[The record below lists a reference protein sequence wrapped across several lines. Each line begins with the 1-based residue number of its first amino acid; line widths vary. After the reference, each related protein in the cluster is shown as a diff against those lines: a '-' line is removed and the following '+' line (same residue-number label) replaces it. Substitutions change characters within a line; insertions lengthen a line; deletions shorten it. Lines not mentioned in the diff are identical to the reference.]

1 MTSQR
6 PSPPR
11 PPSSPVSSQP
21 AEGVLVLDK
30 PRGPTSHDVVAR
42 MRRALRT
49 RAVGHAGT
57 LDPMAT
63 GVLVVAVGEA
73 TKLVPWLTA
82 HDKAYEATIA
92 LGIETDTLDAM
103 GRELRR
109 VPPGESLLAA
119 LGVSE
124 GVGVGVGVGVGERV
138 LERSPLLQAFE
149 AERARTL
156 QTPPVFS
163 AIREGGERAF
173 DRARR
178 GEAFELTARPV
189 VVRALELLGC
199 AADPPSLRVRLE
211 VGKGYYVRSLAR
223 DLAQALGTVGHLTS
237 LRRTRSGG
245 FTLDEALPLDAPP
258 ETLRAALQPL
268 AKAAARALPAVH
280 LTEAGA
286 RDAGHGRSVA
296 ASDASLPER
305 LEPGAPCAWLDPTG
319 ELVAVGRWAEDGR
332 GRVLR
337 GFQSAR

>member
-1 MTSQR
+1 LA
-6 PSPPR
+6 PPLD
-11 PPSSPVSSQP
+11 
-21 AEGVLVLDK
+21 GVLVLDK

-42 MRRALRT
+42 LRRSLRT

-82 HDKAYEATIA
+82 HEKAYDATIA
-92 LGIETDTLDAM
+92 LGIETDTLDAL

-109 VPPGESLLAA
+109 VPPDEPLLSGLRRGAGALES
-119 LGVSE
+119 
-124 GVGVGVGVGVGERV
+124 
-138 LERSPLLQAFE
+138 SPLREAFD

-178 GEAFELTARPV
+178 GEAFELAARPV
-189 VVRALELLGC
+189 VVRTLDLRAWTV
-199 AADPPSLRVRLE
+199 DPPSLLVSLD

-223 DLAQALGTVGHLTS
+223 DLALGCGTVGHLTS
-237 LRRTRSGG
+237 LRRTRSGC
-245 FTLDEALPLDAPP
+245 FTLEEALHLDSPP
-258 ETLRAALQPL
+258 EALRAALQPV
-268 AKAAARALPAVH
+268 AKAAARALPLVH

-296 ASDASLPER
+296 ASDASLPEG
-305 LEPGAPCAWLDPTG
+305 LLPGMPCAWLDPTG
-319 ELVAVGRWAEDGR
+319 ALVAVGQWEEDGR

-337 GFQSAR
+337 GFGGERALAR

>member
-1 MTSQR
+1 V
-6 PSPPR
+6 PSR
-11 PPSSPVSSQP
+11 L

-49 RAVGHAGT
+49 RAIGHAGT

-92 LGIETDTLDAM
+92 LGVETDTLDAM
-103 GRELRR
+103 GREVRR
-109 VPPGESLLAA
+109 VPPAEFLLAA
-119 LGVSE
+119 LGKGNGKGEGEGE
-124 GVGVGVGVGVGERV
+124 GV
-138 LERSPLLQAFE
+138 LESSPLREAFE

-189 VVRALELLGC
+189 VVRALGLLGC
-199 AADPPSLRVRLE
+199 TADPPSLRVWLE

-245 FTLDEALPLDAPP
+245 FTLEEALPLDAAP
-258 ETLRAALQPL
+258 ETLHAALQPL
-268 AKAAARALPAVH
+268 ARAAARALPAVH

-296 ASDASLPER
+296 ASDASRPEG
-305 LEPGAPCAWLDPTG
+305 LEPGAPCAWLAPTG
-319 ELVAVGRWAEDGR
+319 DLVAVGQWAEDGR

-337 GFQSAR
+337 GFRSA